1 MKIAY
6 LMDRLEKIDPVWETT
21 SHLMYE
27 CNQRGHTV
35 YFLEP
40 HDIYIRE
47 DKVVARMRN
56 ITVAP
61 DMAMTTYW
69 QTVIENVNQEEK
81 VFEAF
86 VEMDA
91 LFLRKNPPLNY
102 QVMEFL
108 APIENKV
115 FMINSISGQIRGNS
129 KLYPLNFPDI
139 IPRTHVSRDPPRLL
153 RIIEQFGG
161 AMIIKPLQRF
171 GGEGVIKVS
180 TKDREN
186 LNSLI
191 NYYTQASRPYPD
203 REPIMVQECIESAR
217 TEGDVR
223 ILLLNGEIL
232 GAMRRMPAKHDFRS
246 NVHAGAQVY
255 KHEITPAQ
263 KALCDTIREC
273 LVRDGLYFVGIDV
286 IGDKLIEV
294 NCVSPGGIPR
304 INKLNDTR
312 LEVQVIDFIERKV
325 KEQDGSKYVCGQ
337 K

>member
-1 MKIAY
+1 
-6 LMDRLEKIDPVWETT
+6 MDRLEKIDPVWETT

-91 LFLRKNPPLNY
+91 LFLRKTPPLNY

-115 FMINSISGQIRGNS
+115 FMINGIGRQAWFSYD
-129 KLYPLNFPDI
+129 K
-139 IPRTHVSRDPPRLL
+139 T
-153 RIIEQFGG
+153 
-161 AMIIKPLQRF
+161 RF
-171 GGEGVIKVS
+171 
-180 TKDREN
+180 
-186 LNSLI
+186 
-191 NYYTQASRPYPD
+191 
-203 REPIMVQECIESAR
+203 SAR
-217 TEGDVR
+217 RVKTTITEHP
-223 ILLLNGEIL
+223 
-232 GAMRRMPAKHDFRS
+232 RRAF
-246 NVHAGAQVY
+246 N
-255 KHEITPAQ
+255 
-263 KALCDTIREC
+263 
-273 LVRDGLYFVGIDV
+273 
-286 IGDKLIEV
+286 
-294 NCVSPGGIPR
+294 
-304 INKLNDTR
+304 
-312 LEVQVIDFIERKV
+312 
-325 KEQDGSKYVCGQ
+325 
-337 K
+337 